1 MQKFFIRVLLGLML
15 LSGSVLVANGDCTY
29 DPIVADILSET
40 QISRW
45 TTWIAELSGEKPV
58 KFSSG
63 EGRILTRSSF
73 VMFEPDQGPG
83 AFEYLREN
91 LMGMG
96 FKEGQDFEVH
106 TYNYPYEDRYPERNW
121 KNLILTFPGSDP
133 KLRKERILLIAHL
146 DSTSDQ
152 ERALAPGADD
162 NASGAAGL
170 LEAATVLRH
179 YRFDRTLHLVWF
191 SGEEQNLKGSEHFV
205 VDYADWLPEIIS
217 IVNLDMFAFDWDN
230 DRCFEIHTGALSGS
244 QQIGGCLKSVIE
256 SYDLDLAFD
265 YIIDDSS
272 LTRSDHYPFWK
283 EGVPAIMVFE
293 NGFYQEG
300 MTCGTTD
307 RNYRYHT
314 TADTLSYINQ
324 ETGFSI
330 LQAAIASVAHLA
342 GPSGACFSTT
352 PSLRQSAEH
361 GRVILEWDPLPE
373 VDQYQVWLVNEEGW
387 VLAGETKGTRW
398 VIPQIRTHG
407 SVVFQIIA
415 KSNSGCQSFPGTFPN
430 N

>member
-1 MQKFFIRVLLGLML
+1 MQKLIVRIILTLML
-15 LSGSVLVANGDCTY
+15 LAGSVLPVNGDCTY
-29 DPIVADILSET
+29 HPVVADILSET

-45 TTWIAELSGEKPV
+45 TTWIAELSGEKSV
-58 KFSSG
+58 NLSSG

-73 VMFEPDQGPG
+73 VMFEPDQELS
-83 AFEYLREN
+83 AFDYLKEV
-91 LMGMG
+91 LIEMG

-121 KNLILTFPGSDP
+121 KNLILSFPGSDP
-133 KLRKERILLIAHL
+133 MLKEERILLVAHL

-152 ERALAPGADD
+152 ERTLAPGADD
-162 NASGAAGL
+162 NASGSAGL

-205 VDYADWLPEIIS
+205 VDYADWLPEIVGV
-217 IVNLDMFAFDWDN
+217 VNLDMFAFDWDN
-230 DRCFEIHTGALSGS
+230 DRCFEVHTGALSGS
-244 QQIGGCLKSVIE
+244 QQISGCLQSVIE
-256 SYDLDLAFD
+256 SYNLDLVFD
-265 YIIDDSS
+265 YINDDSA

-283 EGVPAIMVFE
+283 AGVPAIMAFE

-330 LQAAIASVAHLA
+330 LQAAIATVAHLA
-342 GPSGACFSTT
+342 GPSGACFSRT
-352 PSLRQSAEH
+352 PSLRQSAKH
-361 GRVILEWDPLPE
+361 SSVVLEWDPLPE
-373 VDQYQVWLVNEEGW
+373 VDQYQVWLVNAEGW
-387 VLAGETKGTRW
+387 ALAGETKSSRW
-398 VIPQIRTHG
+398 VIPSLGTHG
-407 SVVFQIIA
+407 SVVFNITA
-415 KSNSGCQSFPGTFPN
+415 KSKSGCHSFPGTFPN